1 MDGIGMRA
9 GARSRRAAVGLVALV
24 AGATLGLV
32 ACGGDDEGSDG
43 AGGLGPGGDGGDAGG
58 GLPGSG
64 SGGGDVDVCGLLEVA
79 EIEAQFG
86 DIGPVSEGSPEDMG
100 AVTGCSWDVGDP
112 MGTGTD
118 YAVVGIG
125 YSTQDA
131 ELTMDAVTGDP
142 VEGLGDEAILSS
154 DSNLYIREGDT
165 FLNVIVTTVADVP
178 NITEKVT
185 TLAHA
190 AIDRL

>member
-100 AVTGCSWDVGDP
+100 AVTGW
-112 MGTGTD
+112 
-118 YAVVGIG
+118 
-125 YSTQDA
+125 
-131 ELTMDAVTGDP
+131 
-142 VEGLGDEAILSS
+142 

-190 AIDRL
+190 AIDRV